1 MTTDEIRLQEQ
12 AKTIGLLQHERGLL
26 RQALS
31 ALKIEL
37 LAQVRGIDAFI
48 GATPPVA
55 NGEDD
60 RADSDPPKKG
70 GLGD

>member
-1 MTTDEIRLQEQ
+1 MTTNEIRLQEQ
-12 AKTIGLLQHERGLL
+12 AKTISLLQHERGLL

-31 ALKIEL
+31 SLKIEL